1 MLMNSHYQY
10 ISKKTKCEEI
20 PITFPYQHQNFQP
33 GIENYM
39 IPRPISENPNTNH
52 CGKLTDKVAF
62 ITGGDSG
69 IGRSIAYLFA
79 KEGADIIFVY
89 LSEQEDAMET
99 ERHIQML
106 GRRSLSIMTD
116 LTKEE
121 NAIEAVQKAIQTFG
135 HIDILVNNCG
145 VQFLQDSILD
155 ISDMQL
161 KTTFATNV
169 FSYFYVTKAALP
181 YLPKGS
187 SIINTASIT
196 AYKGNKQLLDY
207 SATKGAIVSFTRS
220 LALNLVKQ
228 GIRVNAVAPGPI
240 WTPLIPSSFSAEE
253 VTTFGAYTSKVPME
267 RAGEPFEIAP
277 SYLFLASDDSSYM
290 SGQVLHPNG
299 GDIVGS

>member
-1 MLMNSHYQY
+1 MNPHYQY
-10 ISKKTKCEEI
+10 MGRKIKCEEVAV
-20 PITFPYQHQNFQP
+20 TFPYQHQDFQP
-33 GIENYM
+33 GIENHM
-39 IPRPISENPNTNH
+39 IPRPISENPDTYH
-52 CGKLTDKVAF
+52 CGKLAGKIAF

-69 IGRSIAYLFA
+69 IGRAVSYLFA
-79 KEGADIIFVY
+79 KEGADIAFVY
-89 LSEQEDAMET
+89 LNEREDAMET
-99 ERHIQML
+99 EEHIKSF

-121 NAIEAVQKAIQTFG
+121 NAIKAVQKAIQTFG

-155 ISDMQL
+155 ISDVQL

-181 YLPKGS
+181 YLPKGGT
-187 SIINTASIT
+187 IINTASIT

-253 VTTFGAYTSKVPME
+253 VTTFGAYTSRVPME
-267 RAGEPFEIAP
+267 RAGEPFEVAP